1 MSKQDKVNGAPIFAV
16 GIAYGIFIIV
26 HDMVKHHVSAVGV
39 GYGLFHIVAFGGM
52 IVLERLRP
60 VE

>member
-1 MSKQDKVNGAPIFAV
+1 MSKEEKVSGAPIFAV
-16 GIAYGIFIIV
+16 GIAYGIFVIV
-26 HDMVKHHVSAVGV
+26 HDMAKHHVSVAGV
-39 GYGLFHIVAFGGM
+39 GYGLFHIVMFGGM